1 MGAMASHITS
11 LTIVFS
17 TVYSGAG
24 QRKHQ
29 SSTSLAFVWGIHR
42 WPVNSPHKW
51 PVTRKV
57 FPFDDVIM
65 ITHPIYH
72 FDMNHF
78 LTLYNN
84 RAYLDLIVCVWMCV
98 CVCVRAWMCMC
109 PRHVKQ
115 SVIEVINILSA
126 DPMYIQFI
134 PCLYITLQSLHCA
147 CTGSTA
153 HTSWFFRQTAQ
164 SAKSSISIKLL
175 STLQWRHNG
184 LDGVLNQ
191 QPHDCLLNC
200 LVRRRSEET
209 SKFRVTGLCVGNSPV
224 TDEFP
229 AQMASNASLWSHP

>member
-42 WPVNSPHKW
+42 WPVNSPHEW
-51 PVTRKV
+51 PVTRIV

-98 CVCVRAWMCMC
+98 CVCVRACVNVYV
-109 PRHVKQ
+109 PQ
-115 SVIEVINILSA
+115 
-126 DPMYIQFI
+126 
-134 PCLYITLQSLHCA
+134 A
-147 CTGSTA
+147 C
-153 HTSWFFRQTAQ
+153 
-164 SAKSSISIKLL
+164 
-175 STLQWRHNG
+175 
-184 LDGVLNQ
+184 
-191 QPHDCLLNC
+191 
-200 LVRRRSEET
+200 
-209 SKFRVTGLCVGNSPV
+209 
-224 TDEFP
+224 
-229 AQMASNASLWSHP
+229 